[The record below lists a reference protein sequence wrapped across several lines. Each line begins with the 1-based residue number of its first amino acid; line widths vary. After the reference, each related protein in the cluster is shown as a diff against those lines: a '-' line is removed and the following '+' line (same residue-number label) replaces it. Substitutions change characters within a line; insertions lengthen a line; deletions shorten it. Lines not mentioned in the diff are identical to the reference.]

1 LVLDKSGDSVV
12 NKNKRF
18 AWEKADSME
27 IVNQLMAKQ
36 LDNTN
41 STVQMSSV
49 MLMLQDQHDYDSGS
63 DNASYH
69 DSDGEVG
76 CCDDDYVAGAQ
87 DSSALPTS
95 SSPSDCTPSW
105 LKRPMFADI
114 CSNHALVNAE
124 RQWVDPTLHPL
135 KRSRELDDLARWHA
149 DTMAKEGT
157 CAFHADPTVLC
168 SKLAQ
173 QAKVRLGENVAKG
186 KSIRE
191 LHGIMK
197 KHPSNYA
204 NMMDARYTE
213 MGMATAKSSNGDWY
227 LCQIFRG

>member
-1 LVLDKSGDSVV
+1 LALDKWGDSAV
-12 NKNKRF
+12 NKNSRV

-27 IVNQLMAKQ
+27 IVNQMMVKQ

-41 STVQMSSV
+41 STAQVSSA
-49 MLMLQDQHDYDSGS
+49 MLLLQEQHEYDCGS
-63 DNASYH
+63 DNASH
-69 DSDGEVG
+69 QDIDREFGS
-76 CCDDDYVAGAQ
+76 CDDDYVAGDQ
-87 DSSALPTS
+87 DNSALPISAS
-95 SSPSDCTPSW
+95 SESTPSW

-114 CSNHALVNAE
+114 CCNHALVNAE

-135 KRSRELDDLARWHA
+135 KRSRELDDVARWHA
-149 DTMAKEGT
+149 DAMAKEGT
-157 CAFHADPTVLC
+157 CEYHADPTVLC
-168 SKLAQ
+168 SKLTQKAN
-173 QAKVRLGENVAKG
+173 VRLGENVAKG

-197 KHPSNYA
+197 KQSSNYA